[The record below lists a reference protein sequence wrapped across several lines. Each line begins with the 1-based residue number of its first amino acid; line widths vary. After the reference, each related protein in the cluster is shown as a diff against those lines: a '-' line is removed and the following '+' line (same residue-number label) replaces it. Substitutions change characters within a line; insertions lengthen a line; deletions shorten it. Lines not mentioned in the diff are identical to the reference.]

1 VWQNSFNETDN
12 SVEISLDFFEEED
25 GVYYR
30 SSESFAERAYE
41 LGDIKKWLEDSGF
54 EVMGIYDDLTT
65 DEVKSDSERAVFL
78 ARKK

>member
-1 VWQNSFNETDN
+1 M
-12 SVEISLDFFEEED
+12 
-25 GVYYR
+25 YYR